1 MSLTFERVREHIGA
15 IPTMHPRPTFDNINN
30 AVIHLVRK
38 LQQLPA
44 PHQSTRNG
52 YAGKILS
59 PAEYAL
65 LDTQAWRDWPY
76 PGPHHTFPPN
86 STREIMEQEK
96 TVWAANTEVYN
107 SEQNVDRA
115 IIAALDIAV
124 PDDFKYG
131 GAATN
136 GWSGD
141 MTSRAIIASLKEKYG
156 KPGPADKAKIEAIFM
171 KPYNPNRPI
180 ESMLKEL
187 ETARMM
193 SILAKIPYT
202 MDQLLDK
209 ALTKIQVTNQF
220 RNALVDWATYVAENP
235 TVNNNWNDFKD
246 HFIQAYTVNQAA
258 LTMAQAGY
266 HSAAN
271 TQEEYPDDD
280 SLESIQASLVSI
292 QMANNASVQT
302 TNDQLSALTANTQ
315 QQFAQM
321 AQQMAMLAAQSQQL
335 PMLNTHMPQPYQM
348 PHNHHAQMAQQP
360 YQQPNIPAYIPAQR
374 QQPNNYTT
382 YDRGQ
387 GNQRNSGRGRRNSR
401 GGGRRNN
408 NNHYGNIPAPP
419 SQIQHHNPYSGNI
432 PPPANLNANPY
443 AATGRAPYSNTTK
456 HFPNWNYCYT
466 CGFDVEDWHTG
477 TTCPHPKP
485 GHQPQCNR
493 QTYQA
498 YQQAGHRP
506 SAKAQHKT
514 ALPPST

>member
-1 MSLTFERVREHIGA
+1 MSLTFERVKEHLGA

-52 YAGKILS
+52 YAGKILGTS
-59 PAEYAL
+59 EYAL
-65 LDTQAWRDWPY
+65 LDNQAWNDWPY
-76 PGPHHTFPPN
+76 PGPHHTFPTGAA
-86 STREIMEQEK
+86 SEIREQEK
-96 TVWAANTEVYN
+96 VVWTANTEVYN

-115 IIAALDIAV
+115 VIAALDIAV
-124 PDDFKYG
+124 PDDFKSG

-141 MTSRAIIASLKEKYG
+141 MAARDIIANLKEKYG

-171 KPYNPNRPI
+171 KPYNPSRPI

-202 MDQLLDK
+202 MEQLLDK

-220 RNALVDWATYVAENP
+220 RNALVDWAVYVSEDTIN
-235 TVNNNWNDFKD
+235 NNNWIDFKD

-271 TQEEYPDDD
+271 ANQDYNDDD
-280 SLESIQASLVSI
+280 SLGSIQASLANI
-292 QMANNASVQT
+292 QMANNASVQA
-302 TNDQLSALTANTQ
+302 TNDQLTTLTANTQ
-315 QQFAQM
+315 QQFAQL
-321 AQQMAMLAAQSQQL
+321 AQQMAMLAAQAQQL
-335 PMLNTHMPQPYQM
+335 PMMHPPMPMQYSVP
-348 PHNHHAQMAQQP
+348 PPHHAQMVQQP
-360 YQQPNIPAYIPAQR
+360 YQQPPVPAYIPAQR
-374 QQPNNYTT
+374 TQPNNYTT
-382 YDRGQ
+382 YDNRS
-387 GNQRNSGRGRRNSR
+387 GNRANAGRGRRNQR
-401 GGGRRNN
+401 GGRRSNQ
-408 NNHYGNIPAPP
+408 YSSPP
-419 SQIQHHNPYSGNI
+419 QPYDQI
-432 PPPANLNANPY
+432 PPPMPMHTTGRYGNVPPPM
-443 AATGRAPYSNTTK
+443 TMQTQQFQGRAPYSNTTK

-466 CGFDVEDWHTG
+466 CGFDVEEWHTG
-477 TTCPHPKP
+477 ATCPSPKP
-485 GHQPQCNR
+485 GHQPQCTR
-493 QTYQA
+493 QNYQQ

-514 ALPPST
+514 TLPPNA